1 MDLPPAYLPPVT
13 LTPPPD
19 HPGATGRRR
28 RLDAP
33 PAEPLTDYRA
43 TEPEPRRSPAPAP
56 GEPRDGGARAAG
68 GSAASAS
75 GGRRKAPAGH
85 RKRARRKAFPAVPV
99 AASMVT
105 LVAAASGA
113 MSLHPGQKA
122 DVKSASEEHA
132 MPAGIA
138 LSLTQ
143 LGNERDKAAAR
154 SDRSDRNSYAGTVD
168 RSNFDRER
176 TAEEAR
182 DRQAWEQ
189 QRAKELAGI
198 RGSGDGETGVV
209 LDRAIHW
216 VLPVSDYRLS
226 AGFGDGGSLWSNNHT
241 GQDFAAP
248 LGTSVRSVGAG
259 EIISAGYEPS
269 YGNKIEVRHLDGTVT
284 WYCHLSG
291 YAQRSGYVAP
301 GEVIGYVGSTGN
313 STGPHLHFEVRPD
326 GGDPIDPL
334 PWLRSFGLEP

>member
-13 LTPPPD
+13 LAPPPA
-19 HPGATGRRR
+19 HPGADSRRAAR
-28 RLDAP
+28 AP
-33 PAEPLTDYRA
+33 QAEPLTDFRA
-43 TEPEPRRSPAPAP
+43 TQPEPRRSPAPAS
-56 GEPRDGGARAAG
+56 GEPRDGGNRATG
-68 GSAASAS
+68 GSAAVSSA
-75 GGRRKAPAGH
+75 GRRKQPAGH
-85 RKRARRKAFPAVPV
+85 RKRSRRRAFPAVPV

-122 DVKSASEEHA
+122 DVKSASEERA

-143 LGNERDKAAAR
+143 LGTERDKAAAR

-168 RSNFDRER
+168 RSNFDREQQ
-176 TAEEAR
+176 ADEAR
-182 DRQAWEQ
+182 DRAQWEQ
-189 QRAKELAGI
+189 ERAKELSGI
-198 RGSGDGETGVV
+198 RGTGDGETGVV

-216 VLPVSDYRLS
+216 VLPVSGYRLT

-248 LGTSVRSVGAG
+248 LGTPVRSVGAG
-259 EIISAGYEPS
+259 EIISAAYDGP

-291 YAQRSGYVAP
+291 YAQKSGYVAP
-301 GEVIGYVGSTGN
+301 GEVIGYLGSTGN

-326 GGDPIDPL
+326 DGDPIDPM
-334 PWLRSFGLEP
+334 PWLRDLGLNP